1 MKANQ
6 EESDENENM
15 DSKES
20 RHRDLVEGQTGKE
33 YTPTTVKGRQMAN
46 MLTSICCLSKSNA
59 TDLWCVHIVWHVT
72 FCCGVDGMWI
82 LIWWFLLHAKNYYM
96 LVCIVFFNTAIYW
109 LAWWATSSI
118 YGISSWKIMS
128 VVQVSLLW
136 GFHCTELFMG
146 VMDVL

>member
-59 TDLWCVHIVWHVT
+59 TDLWCVHIV
-72 FCCGVDGMWI
+72 
-82 LIWWFLLHAKNYYM
+82 
-96 LVCIVFFNTAIYW
+96 
-109 LAWWATSSI
+109 
-118 YGISSWKIMS
+118 
-128 VVQVSLLW
+128 
-136 GFHCTELFMG
+136 
-146 VMDVL
+146 